1 VANRTVKVTI
11 TADVTGAVANLKTLK
26 GTLSDFGGELDRL
39 ALKRKGAF
47 NALTNAA
54 GAAGL
59 GLVGAFAAVTNA
71 AAGFDK
77 QMSAVAAVSDASGKA
92 LDGLRLAAI
101 QAGKDTAFSATD
113 AARAEEELAKAGVST
128 GNILGG
134 GLKGALDLAAAGQ
147 MDLADAATIAAQA
160 MNLFHLNGSQV
171 PHIADVLA
179 ASANKSAADMKGMGD
194 SLKQGGLVAS
204 QFGLTLEQTVGTLSA
219 FADRALVGS
228 DAGTSLKT
236 MLQALANPSQ
246 QSADLMRQLGLRVY
260 DTSGKFVGITA
271 LAGQLQDKLGGLS
284 QAERDH
290 ALAQIFGSDA
300 MRAAAVLYD
309 QGAAGIQ
316 GYIDAVNDSGAAS
329 DTAAKK
335 MDNLAGDL
343 EKLKGSLET
352 LAITGG
358 SGGASAGLR
367 GLVQGLDNVVS
378 SMSTIPSGVQQFAVL
393 LAGIGGAALLTTAGL
408 AKMRQ
413 KSLEMQDTLSGMGD
427 LGKKASGGLG
437 TLTGIVGKLT
447 VALVA
452 AQLASAA
459 FGSDASGNVKQVAA
473 TLTKFGRDSNVII
486 ETLSSDLKSLDN
498 SFGTKL
504 GSTIEGLTG
513 AGALFNDSITHA
525 HQRIASMDTA
535 LAAMVSSGHADD
547 AQKAFQRIA
556 EQAKSQGISMDK
568 LNAAFPQYIAM
579 TDGSTASQQ
588 ANVKATA
595 DQKAQ
600 LDLLHGSLQ
609 DAIDATGS
617 LKNAFDKL
625 NGASIDVAEG
635 QIHVTEAVDRL
646 DKSMKENGNSFDAST
661 VKGAANRQAFI
672 DAAKAARDHAQ
683 AVYDMTGSV
692 EQANTVFQQ
701 DIERANAAA
710 RAHNADAGTVRDLDK
725 AYGQLPPM
733 VTTKVNTPGLDDAV
747 GQARRANDAL
757 DRLNGRDV
765 TANVNVHVN
774 LGAVGRAQNAI
785 DRLMGNAR
793 GGVYENLRGGIY
805 QHAEVGVLRDAS
817 LYSARNPG
825 RYMIA
830 EPATRGEA
838 FIPKA
843 GNLSRSRAIADYV
856 VGNWLGGSTSWGGG
870 AGGGSGGP
878 SSLQLAATFVLPS
891 GEVVHKQLITYSLN
905 TGRTPAQLFPDSS
918 R

>member
-11 TADVTGAVANLKTLK
+11 EANVAGAIANLKTLK
-26 GTLSDFGGELDRL
+26 GTLTDFGGELDKL
-39 ALKRKGAF
+39 GKRHKDQF
-47 NALTNAA
+47 NTLTTAV

-59 GLVGAFAAVTNA
+59 GLIGAFAGITNA

-77 QMSAVAAVSDASGKA
+77 QMSAVSAVSDASGKS
-92 LDGLRLAAI
+92 LNQLREAAI
-101 QAGKDTAFSATD
+101 SAGRDTAFSATD

-128 GNILGG
+128 KDILGG
-134 GLKGALDLAAAGQ
+134 GLRGALSLAAAGQ

-160 MNLFHLNGSQV
+160 MNTFHLAGSAV

-179 ASANKSAADMKGMGD
+179 ASANKSAADMGGMGAA
-194 SLKQGGLVAS
+194 LKQGGLVAS

-219 FADRALVGS
+219 FADRALIGS

-236 MLQALANPSQ
+236 MLTALANPSK
-246 QSADLMRQLGLRVY
+246 QSADMMRELGISVY
-260 DTSGKFVGITA
+260 DASGQFIGVTR
-271 LAGQLQDKLGGLS
+271 LAGVLQEKLGGLTDA
-284 QAERDH
+284 QRQQ

-378 SMSTIPSGVQQFAVL
+378 SISTVPSGVQQFTVL

-408 AKMRQ
+408 AKMRA

-427 LGKKASGGLG
+427 LGKKAATGLN
-437 TLTGIVGKLT
+437 TMTGIVGKLT
-447 VALVA
+447 IALVA

-486 ETLSSDLKSLDN
+486 ETLGSDLKSLDN

-504 GSTIEGLTG
+504 GGTIEGLTG

-525 HQRIASMDTA
+525 HQRIASMDSA

-568 LNAAFPQYIAM
+568 LTAAFPQYIAM
-579 TDGSTASQQ
+579 TDGSSASQQ
-588 ANVKATA
+588 QNVKVTAT
-595 DQKAQ
+595 QKAQ
-600 LDLLHGSLQ
+600 FDLLHGSLQ
-609 DAIDATGS
+609 EAIDATGS
-617 LKNAFDKL
+617 LKDAFDRL
-625 NGASIDVAEG
+625 NGGAIAVSEA
-635 QIHVTEAVDRL
+635 QIAVTNAVDAL
-646 DKSMKENGNSFDAST
+646 DRSMKENGNTFDANN

-683 AVYDMTGSV
+683 AVYDMTGSID
-692 EQANTVFQQ
+692 QANAVFQQ

-870 AGGGSGGP
+870 GMGGGGYVDNRTVTYQINDATDP
-878 SSLQLAATFVLPS
+878 SRVVAAIKRYEQS
-891 GEVVHKQLITYSLN
+891 NGKNWRS
-905 TGRTPAQLFPDSS
+905 
-918 R
+918 